1 MTPEEFERLQAEN
14 QALKSKLE
22 KQKQS
27 KQKRRKLGW
36 TFLKQSS
43 GFILGAKLKKSIE
56 RFLEELSE
64 QQRVSRE
71 TISDLLSAIIIR
83 LTRVGFLLVIT
94 TLLPSILLIFQTYY
108 LSQQNKLITGQSEM
122 FKQQNNRLDQQ
133 TYLQEAE
140 RRGQTLLLM
149 DSMLK
154 EINDDVRSNSQNS
167 IDDGTAGR
175 LISLSKMLKP
185 YKYLENDSL
194 IERVIS
200 PERGYLLVSLLETGI
215 NLNAT
220 SRSRSNGKLINRLDF
235 TYAEL
240 RDIALKGADLME
252 INLSNADLRQSNL
265 TGTDLKKADLSNA
278 RLNNTNLSYTSFNE
292 ADLENAI
299 FVNAILDRADFSKA
313 DLTGS
318 DLRNVSLV
326 KTLVNGAIL
335 KNALV
340 HKNFEQDAQTQLNK
354 DQSDWLFKTYEVVE
368 VDKDNYQLLPRD

>member
-1 MTPEEFERLQAEN
+1 MSPEEFARLQAEN
-14 QALKSKLE
+14 QKLKAKLD
-22 KQKQS
+22 KQQHS

-64 QQRVSRE
+64 QQLVSRE
-71 TISDLLSAIIIR
+71 TLSDLLSAIIIR

-94 TLLPSILLIFQTYY
+94 AILPSILLIFQTYY

-149 DSMLK
+149 DNMLK
-154 EINDDVRSNSQNS
+154 EISDDVRLNPQNT
-167 IDDGTAGR
+167 INDATAGR

-194 IERVIS
+194 IEQVIS

-220 SRSRSNGKLINRLDF
+220 SRSRTNGKLMNRLDF

-240 RDIALKGADLME
+240 RDLTLKGADLLE
-252 INLSNADLRQSNL
+252 INLSYADLRNSNF
-265 TGTDLKKADLSNA
+265 TGTDFKKADLSNA
-278 RLNNTNLSYTSFNE
+278 RLQQTNLSYTGLGE
-292 ADLENAI
+292 ADLENAKLQ
-299 FVNAILDRADFSKA
+299 NAILDRADLSKTN
-313 DLTGS
+313 LTGS
-318 DLRNVSLV
+318 DLRNTSLV
-326 KTLVNGAIL
+326 KTKIKEAVL
-335 KNALV
+335 KNVRVQKA
-340 HKNFEQDAQTQLNK
+340 FEQDASLQLNK
-354 DQSDWLFKTYEVVE
+354 DQSAWLFQTYEVVE
-368 VDKDNYQLLPRD
+368 IDEDHYQLLPKS

>member
-1 MTPEEFERLQAEN
+1 MSPEEFARLQAEN
-14 QALKSKLE
+14 QKLKAKLD
-22 KQKQS
+22 KQQQS

-71 TISDLLSAIIIR
+71 TLSDLLSAIIIR

-94 TLLPSILLIFQTYY
+94 AILPSILLIFQTYY

-149 DSMLK
+149 DNMLK
-154 EINDDVRSNSQNS
+154 EISDDVRVNPQNT
-167 IDDGTAGR
+167 INDATAGR

-194 IERVIS
+194 IVQVIS

-220 SRSRSNGKLINRLDF
+220 SRSRTNGKLMNRLDF

-240 RDIALKGADLME
+240 RDLTLKGADLLE
-252 INLSNADLRQSNL
+252 INLSYADLRNSNF
-265 TGTDLKKADLSNA
+265 TGTDFKKADLSNA
-278 RLNNTNLSYTSFNE
+278 RLQQTNLSYTGLGE
-292 ADLENAI
+292 ADLENAKLQ
-299 FVNAILDRADFSKA
+299 NAILDRADLSKTN
-313 DLTGS
+313 LTGA
-318 DLRNVSLV
+318 DLRNTSLV
-326 KTLVNGAIL
+326 KTKIKEAVL
-335 KNALV
+335 KNARV
-340 HKNFEQDAQTQLNK
+340 QKAFEQDASLQLNK
-354 DQSDWLFKTYEVVE
+354 DQSAWLFQTYEVVE
-368 VDKDNYQLLPRD
+368 IDEDHYQLLPKS

>member
-1 MTPEEFERLQAEN
+1 MSPEEFARLQAEN
-14 QALKSKLE
+14 LKLKAKLE
-22 KQKQS
+22 KQQQS

-71 TISDLLSAIIIR
+71 TLSDLLSAIIIR

-94 TLLPSILLIFQTYY
+94 AILPSILLIFQTYY

-154 EINDDVRSNSQNS
+154 EISDDVRSNPQNN
-167 IDDGTAGR
+167 INDATAGR

-194 IERVIS
+194 IDRVIS

-220 SRSRSNGKLINRLDF
+220 SRSRSNGKLITRLDF

-240 RDIALKGADLME
+240 RDITLKGSDLLE
-252 INLSNADLRQSNL
+252 INLSNADLRNSNF
-265 TGTDLKKADLSNA
+265 TGTDFKNADLSNA
-278 RLNNTNLSYTSFNE
+278 RLENANLSYTSFNE
-292 ADLENAI
+292 ADLENAQLK
-299 FVNAILDRADFSKA
+299 NAILDRSDFAKA
-313 DLTGS
+313 NLTGS

-326 KTLVNGAIL
+326 KTKISSASL
-335 KNALV
+335 KNARV
-340 HKNFEQDAQTQLNK
+340 HKNFEQDAIMQLNK
-354 DQSDWLFKTYEVVE
+354 DQSDWLFKTYQVVE
-368 VDKDNYQLLPRD
+368 VDDENYQLLPRD

>member
-1 MTPEEFERLQAEN
+1 MSPEEFARLQAEN
-14 QALKSKLE
+14 QKLKAKLD
-22 KQKQS
+22 KQQQS

-71 TISDLLSAIIIR
+71 TLSDLLSAIIIR

-94 TLLPSILLIFQTYY
+94 AILPSILLIFQTYY

-149 DSMLK
+149 DNMLK
-154 EINDDVRSNSQNS
+154 EISDDVRVNPQNT
-167 IDDGTAGR
+167 INDATAGR

-194 IERVIS
+194 IEQVIS

-220 SRSRSNGKLINRLDF
+220 SRSRTNGKLMNRLDF

-240 RDIALKGADLME
+240 RDLTLKGADLLE
-252 INLSNADLRQSNL
+252 INLSYADLRNSNF
-265 TGTDLKKADLSNA
+265 TGTDFKKADLSNA
-278 RLNNTNLSYTSFNE
+278 RLQQTNLSYTGLGE
-292 ADLENAI
+292 ADLENAKLQ
-299 FVNAILDRADFSKA
+299 NAILDRADLSKTN
-313 DLTGS
+313 LTGA
-318 DLRNVSLV
+318 DLRNTSLV
-326 KTLVNGAIL
+326 KTKIKEAVL
-335 KNALV
+335 KNARV
-340 HKNFEQDAQTQLNK
+340 QKAFEQDASLQLNK
-354 DQSDWLFKTYEVVE
+354 DQSAWLFQTYEVVE
-368 VDKDNYQLLPRD
+368 IDEDHYQLLPKS